1 MVDFRKRLKNTLP
14 CAFCDQKFSDFGPL
28 GEHVRQAH
36 PEIGAALP
44 SAPETKPYNKYDDAV
59 DQLGP
64 DMAED
69 AGASWEE
76 HGWFQGEDE
85 DMLPPVGGGKTQSQ
99 RNQPQGGGG
108 RRPTPP
114 SVPFLKV
121 EDLTNDPVT
130 AKVLGVQTQNT
141 GYNDVIIKV
150 AIKGRSFFYG
160 LKASNPAYETL
171 TKALGHNDNDWMG
184 ATFTVGLEWN
194 EFYEKNFVTV
204 FEVFPNDGK
213 PAETKRGK
221 KNG

>member
-44 SAPETKPYNKYDDAV
+44 SAPEEKPIPDSEMADV
-59 DQLGP
+59 DV
-64 DMAED
+64 
-69 AGASWEE
+69 SWEE
-76 HGWFQGEDE
+76 HGWFLGNEDE

-184 ATFTVGLEWN
+184 AEFTVGLEWN

-204 FEVFPNDGK
+204 FEVKPNDGR